1 MNKTRMTYQKP
12 ELTVIGTV
20 SHLTQNDTA
29 GPLTDAAI
37 PNNHPPTLS

>member
-1 MNKTRMTYQKP
+1 MMYQKP

-29 GPLTDAAI
+29 GPLTDAMLD
-37 PNNHPPTLS
+37 NNVPPTLS